1 MNRAKCIQIA
11 RLAMAGRKAHAA
23 REKGY
28 IFHHGLR
35 AAQLALELRGQI
47 SKPMEVS
54 ESLMFAAALFHD
66 VGKGREPHNRSGA
79 AAVAGLLAD
88 QFSPDEIKA
97 IGRIIREH
105 NRRKNNRRCWLAS
118 KIVQDADLLDH
129 FGAHGVWLCL
139 HYSASCDRTD
149 AQTLKYYN
157 SPDHHAYQVKS
168 RKALNFEIS
177 RLSFDRRISLERQYM
192 DRLAVEADGGL

>member
-28 IFHHGLR
+28 TFHHGLR
-35 AAQLALELRGQI
+35 TGSLAIRLREQI
-47 SKPMEVS
+47 SKMMEVS
-54 ESLMFAAALFHD
+54 EKLLFLGGLFHD
-66 VGKGREPHNRSGA
+66 VGKGREPHNHSGA
-79 AAVAGLLAD
+79 DAVARLLAEELTGE
-88 QFSPDEIKA
+88 EIEA
-97 IGRIIREH
+97 VGRIVREH
-105 NRRKNNRRCWLAS
+105 NQRKNNRRCWLAS

-139 HYSASCDRTD
+139 HYSASRDRTD

-157 SPDHHAYQVKS
+157 SLDHQAYQVKS

-192 DRLAVEADGGL
+192 DRLAVEADGEL

>member
-1 MNRAKCIQIA
+1 MNRARCIQIA
-11 RLAMAGRKAHAA
+11 RAAMARRKAHAA

-28 IFHHGLR
+28 TFHHGLR
-35 AAQLALELRGQI
+35 TAGIALRLRGQV
-47 SKPMEVS
+47 SQTMEVS
-54 ESLMFAAALFHD
+54 EKLLFLGGLFHD
-66 VGKGREPHNRSGA
+66 VGKGREPHNHSGA
-79 AAVAGLLAD
+79 DAVVGLLGEELTGE
-88 QFSPDEIKA
+88 EIEA
-97 IGRIIREH
+97 VGRIIREH
-105 NRRKNNRRCWLAS
+105 NQRKNSRRCWVAS

-139 HYSASCDRTD
+139 HYSANRDRTD

-157 SPDHHAYQVKS
+157 STDHQAYQAKS
-168 RKALNFEIS
+168 RKNLNFEIS